1 MEHQTIVRLRRKT
14 LAQQAAEQLSDYIES
29 QPLAPGRWL
38 PSEGQLATQ
47 LGVSRSILREALRI
61 LEATG
66 VVTVVNGKG
75 AMVKPLTG
83 EVLAAF
89 FSRAARHRRD
99 AMLEV
104 LEVREGIEA
113 QSASLAAQRRTL
125 EDVARLQELVDRMRE
140 HLADKVV
147 YSELDIALHLQIAR
161 ASGNTMLYHLVES
174 IRGALEESIRTRR
187 FLEEATTVTDHTQR
201 LHEDIVAA
209 IVAGDARGAREA
221 MARHFDEAVK
231 LPRQG

>member
-1 MEHQTIVRLRRKT
+1 MARLRRKT
-14 LAQQAAEQLSDYIES
+14 LAQQAAEQLSDYIER
-29 QPLAPGRWL
+29 QPLAPGQWL
-38 PSEGQLATQ
+38 PSEGQLAAQ
-47 LGVSRSILREALRI
+47 LGVSRSMLREALRM

-75 AMVKPLTG
+75 AMVKPITG

-89 FSRAARHRRD
+89 FSRAARNRRE

-113 QSASLAAQRRTL
+113 QSAFLAAQRRTVD
-125 EDVARLQELVDRMRE
+125 DVARLAQLVARMRE
-140 HLADKVV
+140 QRPDKAA
-147 YSELDIALHLQIAR
+147 YSELDIALHLEIAR

-174 IRGALEESIRTRR
+174 IRDALEESIRKRR
-187 FLEEATTVTDHTQR
+187 FLEEATAVTEHTQR

-209 IVAGDARGAREA
+209 IGAGDPRGARDA